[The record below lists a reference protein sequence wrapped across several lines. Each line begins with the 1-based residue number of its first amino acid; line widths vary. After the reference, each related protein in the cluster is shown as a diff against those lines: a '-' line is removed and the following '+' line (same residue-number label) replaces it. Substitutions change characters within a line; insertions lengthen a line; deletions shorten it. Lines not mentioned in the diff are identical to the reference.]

1 MRRLLIIPGLLFGLL
16 FAAGGFFILSE
27 TAWPMWQN
35 WQRAQ
40 DWRLA
45 SARLLSMSE
54 ADNDTRVTYGYD
66 FAGGSYQGTAVGISE
81 FRDNI
86 GSYHQDMQAY
96 LREIRHN
103 GGVLPIWVNPAIP
116 SQAVIDRDM
125 RWGLFALTSGFCS
138 IFLLIGLGVL
148 YASLRGSSQVAPR
161 RRPSLWQMRKTWQ
174 QAQKSG
180 SAKLGLLEFC
190 RQHYA
195 EHEAQGEVKPD
206 NIVTSEWR
214 SRKGWGSALIYSD
227 AGRGVWFFWIFALVW
242 NAISAPILII
252 LPEELQRNNYAALI
266 ALLFPAIGLFL
277 LYKAINRTL
286 EYRHFGRVAY
296 RMDPYPGGIG
306 GHVGGHIQVKNLDYH
321 RASEAETVLVKVEC
335 VYSYMS
341 GSGDNRSRRESI
353 KWAEQGRPKIKNTPE
368 GTSMAFRFNVP
379 EGLPPADVEQSGAY
393 HFWRLGISA
402 EIPGIDLDRSYNIPV
417 FATGATAQ
425 NVNHDVSAQAAAR
438 REREADAAKLKIASG
453 QFDIEGLSRAMRV
466 RNQGSRIQLKFP
478 MFRNKALSLFA
489 AVSAGG
495 SGFASYGIAEMANG
509 GGLFGIFITIFGIP
523 FFMVALVASM
533 ATVYLPFNNLVV
545 DIAPGEVSV
554 LRRLLFIPIYH
565 RHLQRD
571 EISHLSIKRSGS
583 TGQGVDKIEHFKIR
597 AQDKKGGNI
606 TLAEDVDG
614 EDVATHLRDYLA
626 QRIVVAVR

>member
-1 MRRLLIIPGLLFGLL
+1 MRRLLIIPGLLFGLI
-16 FAAGGFFILSE
+16 FSAGGYFILSE
-27 TAWPMWQN
+27 TALPMWEN

-40 DWRLA
+40 DWRPA
-45 SARLLSMSE
+45 SARLISMSA

-66 FAGGSYQGTAVGISE
+66 FAGGSYQGAGLGVSE
-81 FRDNI
+81 FSDNI

-96 LREIRHN
+96 LREIQRN
-103 GGVLPIWVNPAIP
+103 GEVLPIWVNPAVP

-138 IFLLIGLGVL
+138 IFLLIGLGII
-148 YASLRGSSQVAPR
+148 YASLRGTSQVAPR
-161 RRPSLWQMRKTWQ
+161 RRPSLLQVRKIWQ
-174 QAQKSG
+174 QAQQGDST
-180 SAKLGLLEFC
+180 KLGFMEFC

-195 EHEAQGEVKPD
+195 EYEAQGEVKPD
-206 NIVTSEWR
+206 NIATSEWR
-214 SRKGWGSALIYSD
+214 SREGWGSAQIYSD

-242 NAISAPILII
+242 NAISAPILFV
-252 LPEELQRNNYAALI
+252 LPEELQRNNYAALV

-306 GHVGGHIQVKNLDYH
+306 GHVGGYIQVKNLDYQ

-341 GSGDNRSRRESI
+341 GSGDSRSRRESI
-353 KWAEQGRPKIKNTPE
+353 KWAEQGRPKIKNAPE
-368 GTSMAFRFNVP
+368 GASMAFRFNVP

-425 NVNHDVSAQAAAR
+425 NVNHDVSAQAAALR
-438 REREADAAKLKIASG
+438 KQESDSTKLDIASG
-453 QFDIEGLSRAMRV
+453 QFDIEGLSRAMRF
-466 RNQGSRIQLKFP
+466 RNEGNRIQLKFP

-509 GGLFGIFITIFGIP
+509 GGLFGIFIAIFGIP
-523 FFMVALVASM
+523 FFLVALVAAI
-533 ATVYLPFNNLVV
+533 ATVYLLFNNLSVE
-545 DIAPGEVSV
+545 ISPGEVAV
-554 LRRLLFIPIYH
+554 LRRLLFIPVYW
-565 RHLQRD
+565 RLLKRND
-571 EISHLSIKRSGS
+571 ISHLSIKRSGS
-583 TGQGVDKIEHFKIR
+583 TGQGVDKIEHFKVR
-597 AQDKKGGNI
+597 AQDKQGKHI
-606 TLAEDVDG
+606 TLAEDIDG
-614 EDVATHLRDYLA
+614 EDVATHFRDYLA
-626 QRIVVAVR
+626 QRIVVTVK

>member
-40 DWRLA
+40 DWRPA
-45 SARLLSMSE
+45 SARLLSMSG

-81 FRDNI
+81 FKDNI

-96 LREIRHN
+96 LREIRRN

-195 EHEAQGEVKPD
+195 EYEAQGEVKPD
-206 NIVTSEWR
+206 NIATSEWR
-214 SRKGWGSALIYSD
+214 SRKGWGSAQIYSA

-242 NAISAPILII
+242 NAISAPILFI

-277 LYKAINRTL
+277 LYKALNRTL
-286 EYRHFGRVAY
+286 EYRQFGRVAY

-368 GTSMAFRFNVP
+368 GSSMAFRFNVP
-379 EGLPPADVEQSGAY
+379 EGLPSAAVEQSGAY

-425 NVNHDVSAQAAAR
+425 NVSHDVSAQAAAQ
-438 REREADAAKLKIASG
+438 REHEADAAKLKIASG

-466 RNQGSRIQLKFP
+466 RNEGSRIQLKFP

-489 AVSAGG
+489 AVFAGG

-509 GGLFGIFITIFGIP
+509 GGLFGIFIAIFGIP
-523 FFMVALVASM
+523 FFLVALVASM
-533 ATVYLPFNNLVV
+533 AAVYLPFNNLVV
-545 DIAPGEVSV
+545 DITPGEVSV
-554 LRRLLFIPIYH
+554 LRRLLFIPIYQ
-565 RHLQRD
+565 RHLQRG

-606 TLAEDVDG
+606 TLAEDIDG

-626 QRIVVAVR
+626 QRIVVAVK